1 VRTIDVHAHL
11 GTPDADRLLVGEA
24 GFAAQ
29 LAADA
34 QAQGAASAVYNREH
48 YAALG
53 RRLTSLP
60 ERLAAMDAARV
71 DVQAVSATPIAR
83 PWMERALAERYVGEV
98 NTAVADFCR
107 QAPDRLVP
115 VMTVALHLPDLA
127 VRQLRTAVED
137 LGAVGV
143 QISTT
148 AAPGIELDHPSLSEF
163 WETAVALDVPV
174 LIHPWGCSLGERLD
188 VGYMFN
194 HVGNPTETS
203 VALSRLIFGG
213 VLDRFPE
220 LRVWAAHAGGWLPSY
235 SGRADH
241 AWHQREDAR
250 TCEHPPSSYLR
261 RMWFDAL
268 VYTEPALR
276 FLVDS
281 VGEEHVTIGSD
292 YPFDMGVDDPVER
305 IEAALK
311 DRAARAAVTSASAQL
326 LFGPRLMERIT
337 MRETR

>member
-1 VRTIDVHAHL
+1 
-11 GTPDADRLLVGEA
+11 
-24 GFAAQ
+24 
-29 LAADA
+29 
-34 QAQGAASAVYNREH
+34 
-48 YAALG
+48 
-53 RRLTSLP
+53 
-60 ERLAAMDAARV
+60 M
-71 DVQAVSATPIAR
+71 
-83 PWMERALAERYVGEV
+83 
-98 NTAVADFCR
+98 ADFCR
-107 QAPDRLVP
+107 AAPDRLVP
-115 VMTVALHLPDLA
+115 VTTVALHLPDLA
-127 VRQLRTAVED
+127 TRQLRRAVEE

-148 AAPGIELDHPSLSEF
+148 AAPGVELDDPSLSEF

-174 LIHPWGCSLGERLD
+174 LIHPWGCSLAERLD

-203 VALSRLIFGG
+203 LALSRLIFGG
-213 VLDRFPE
+213 VLDRFPD

-250 TCEHPPSSYLR
+250 TCEHPPSWYLR

-268 VYTEPALR
+268 VYTAPALR

-281 VGEEHVTIGSD
+281 VGEDHVTLGSD
-292 YPFDMGVDDPVER
+292 YPFDMGVDDPIDR
-305 IEAALK
+305 IEAALS
-311 DRAARAAVTSASAQL
+311 DRAARAAVTSGSAQA

>member
-1 VRTIDVHAHL
+1 MRTIDVHAHL

-24 GFAAQ
+24 GFADQ
-29 LAADA
+29 LAADG
-34 QAQGAASAVYNREH
+34 QALGAASAAYNREQF
-48 YAALG
+48 AALG
-53 RRLTSLP
+53 RRLTSLA

-71 DVQAVSATPIAR
+71 DVQTVSATPIAR
-83 PWMERALAERYVGEV
+83 PWMERPLAERYIDEA
-98 NTAVADFCR
+98 NRAVTDFCR
-107 QAPDRLVP
+107 QEPDRLVP
-115 VMTVALHLPDLA
+115 VATVALHLPDLA

-137 LGAVGV
+137 LGAIGV

-148 AAPGIELDHPSLSEF
+148 AAPGTELDHPSLWEF

-174 LIHPWGCSLGERLD
+174 LIHPWGCSLGARLD

-203 VALSRLIFGG
+203 LALSRLIFGG
-213 VLDRFPE
+213 VLDRFPG

-241 AWHQREDAR
+241 AWHQRQDAR
-250 TCEHPPSSYLR
+250 TCEHPPSWYLR

-268 VYTEPALR
+268 VYTSPALR
-276 FLVDS
+276 FLVES
-281 VGEEHVTIGSD
+281 VGEDHVTLGSD
-292 YPFDMGVDDPVER
+292 YPFDMGVDDPIDR
-305 IEAALK
+305 IEAALD
-311 DRAARAAVTSASAQL
+311 DRAARAAVTSGSAQA

-337 MRETR
+337 LRKTA